1 MKRRDFIAGL
11 GSAAA
16 WPLAAR
22 AQQPA
27 MPVIGFLGTGSPEP
41 TADLLSAFR
50 KGLAEIGFVEG
61 QNVKIDYRW
70 ANNEYD
76 RLPQFAADL
85 VRRQVAVIATPFSTA
100 AAAVAKAAT
109 PTVPIVFSIAGDP
122 VQLGLVRS
130 LNRPGGNITGV
141 ANLNVELGPKRLELL
156 HELVPTATIF
166 ALLVNPNN
174 PYTPSS
180 ITDLEAAA
188 AAIGRSIEVLTAS
201 TDREIDTAFASL
213 IQNRATA
220 LLVSPDNLFSNRRVQ
235 IATLSARHAIPAIYA
250 FREDAQAGGLMSYG
264 ADIPHEYR
272 EVGIYVGRIL
282 KGDKPADLPVQ
293 QVTKLDLVI
302 NLKTAKALG
311 LTVPETLL
319 ATADEVIQ

>member
-1 MKRRDFIAGL
+1 MKRRTFIAGL
-11 GSAAA
+11 GSAVA
-16 WPLAAR
+16 WPVVAR
-22 AQQPA
+22 AQQTA
-27 MPVIGFLGTGSPEP
+27 IPVVGFLGTGSPEP
-41 TADLLSAFR
+41 TAYLLSAFL
-50 KGLAEIGFVEG
+50 KGLGETGFVEG

-76 RLPQFAADL
+76 RLPQFATDL
-85 VRRQVAVIATPFSTA
+85 VCRQVAVIAIPFSTA

-109 PTVPIVFSIAGDP
+109 STVPIVFSIAGDP

-130 LNRPGGNITGV
+130 LNRPGGNITGL

-174 PYTPSS
+174 PYTASS
-180 ITDLEAAA
+180 ITDLKAAA
-188 AAIGRSIEVLTAS
+188 AGIGRSIEVLTAS
-201 TDREIDTAFASL
+201 TDREIDAAFASL
-213 IQNRATA
+213 IQNRANA

-282 KGDKPADLPVQ
+282 KGEKPADLPVQ
-293 QVTKLDLVI
+293 QVTKLDLII

-311 LTVPETLL
+311 LTIPETLL

>member
-1 MKRRDFIAGL
+1 MRRREFIVGI
-11 GSAAA
+11 GSAVA
-16 WPLAAR
+16 WPVVAR

-27 MPVIGFLGTGSPEP
+27 MPVVGYLGTGSPEL
-41 TADLLSAFR
+41 TAYLLSSFL
-50 KGLAEIGFVEG
+50 KGLGEAGFVEG

-85 VRRQVAVIATPFSTA
+85 IRRQVAVIATPFSTVA
-100 AAAVAKAAT
+100 AAIAKAAT
-109 PTVPIVFSIAGDP
+109 TTIPIVFSIAGDP
-122 VQLGLVRS
+122 VQLGLVPS

-141 ANLNVELGPKRLELL
+141 ANLNVELGSKRLGLL
-156 HELVPTATIF
+156 HELVPTATVF

-174 PYTPSS
+174 PYTASS

-188 AAIGRSIEVLTAS
+188 AAIGRSIKVLTAS
-201 TDREIDTAFASL
+201 TDGEIDAAFASL
-213 IQNRATA
+213 IQNRADA
-220 LLVSPDNLFSNRRVQ
+220 LLVSPDNLFSNRRIQ
-235 IATLSARHAIPAIYA
+235 ITTLSGRHAIPTIYA
-250 FREDAQAGGLMSYG
+250 YREDAQASGLMSYG

-282 KGDKPADLPVQ
+282 KGEKAADLPILQ
-293 QVTKLDLVI
+293 PTKFEFVI

-311 LTVPETLL
+311 LTIPETLCWRPP
-319 ATADEVIQ
+319 TR

>member
-1 MKRRDFIAGL
+1 VVV
-11 GSAAA
+11 
-16 WPLAAR
+16 R
-22 AQQPA
+22 AQQAA

-41 TADLLSAFR
+41 TAYLLSAFL
-50 KGLAEIGFVEG
+50 KGLGEAGFVEG

-109 PTVPIVFSIAGDP
+109 ATVPIVFSIAGDP

-130 LNRPGGNITGV
+130 LNRPGANITGV
-141 ANLNVELGPKRLELL
+141 ANFNVELGPKRLELL

-174 PYTPSS
+174 PYTASS
-180 ITDLEAAA
+180 TTDLEAAA
-188 AAIGRSIEVLTAS
+188 AVIGRSIEVLTAS
-201 TDREIDTAFASL
+201 TDREIDAAFASL
-213 IQNRATA
+213 IQNRANA

-235 IATLSARHAIPAIYA
+235 ITTLSARHAIPAIYA
-250 FREDAQAGGLMSYG
+250 FREDTQAGGLMSYG

-282 KGDKPADLPVQ
+282 KGEKPADLPVVQ
-293 QVTKLDLVI
+293 STKFEFVI

-311 LTVPETLL
+311 LTIPETLL

>member
-1 MKRRDFIAGL
+1 MRRREFIVGL
-11 GSAAA
+11 GGAAV
-16 WPLAAR
+16 WPVVAR
-22 AQQPA
+22 AQQRA

-41 TADLLSAFR
+41 RAYLLSAFL
-50 KGLAEIGFVEG
+50 KGLGETGYVEG

-109 PTVPIVFSIAGDP
+109 TTVPIVFSIAGDP

-141 ANLNVELGPKRLELL
+141 VNLNVELGPKRLQLL

-166 ALLVNPNN
+166 ALMVNPNN
-174 PYTPSS
+174 PYTASS

-201 TDREIDTAFASL
+201 TDREIDAVFASL
-213 IQNRATA
+213 IQNRADA

-235 IATLSARHAIPAIYA
+235 ITTLSARHAIPAIYA
-250 FREDAQAGGLMSYG
+250 YREDAQAGGLMSYG
-264 ADIPHEYR
+264 ADIPREYR

-282 KGDKPADLPVQ
+282 KGEKPGDLPVLQ
-293 QVTKLDLVI
+293 PTKFEFVI

-311 LTVPETLL
+311 LTIPETLL
-319 ATADEVIQ
+319 ATADQLIE